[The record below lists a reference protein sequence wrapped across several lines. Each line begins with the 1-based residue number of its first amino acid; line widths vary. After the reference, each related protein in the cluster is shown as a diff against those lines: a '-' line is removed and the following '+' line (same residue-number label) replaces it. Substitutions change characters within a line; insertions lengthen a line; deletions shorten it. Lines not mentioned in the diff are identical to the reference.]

1 MHKRPF
7 IKILLSTLAVLPLAG
22 CLLRTSH
29 PAQLRLSTANLKEA
43 TLEELIESIN
53 TNAARWQSLQA
64 RVDIDGS
71 IVERKKGKVTEW
83 PQAPGTILVRK
94 PGMLRMKVLAPVV
107 RNTY

>member
-29 PAQLRLSTANLKEA
+29 PAQLRLSTANLREA
-43 TLEELIESIN
+43 TLEELIDSIN

-64 RVDIDGS
+64 SVDIDGS
-71 IVERKKGKVTEW
+71 IVERKKGKVTLRVPKKCQW
-83 PQAPGTILVRK
+83 PLQSCDVIKLEGLGNR
-94 PGMLRMKVLAPVV
+94 
-107 RNTY
+107 